1 VELAS
6 APDHA
11 QALQFLSERLK
22 GGMPPS
28 GLLTIVGNCRVDY
41 QGRAASKLDQG
52 DRMIMVKRDGALL
65 IHGPEGIKPINWQP
79 PGCRFEVEVRDGT
92 LTLWARRPKPVEVVQ
107 VRFQDIHYCCLDR
120 LEDAAPLQVSGSEFN
135 LRDLVRERPE
145 LVEPGFKP
153 WERERLTDQG
163 PIDLYGEDAQ
173 GRRVV
178 IELKRVPAGLAEA
191 TQLWRYVEAE
201 RKRRTIEVR
210 GILMAPRISVRAL
223 DLLHEHKLEFIQ
235 RHWDDA
241 ASQKARAQT
250 APRQQGL
257 QAFSK

>member
-1 VELAS
+1 MDLLAS
-6 APDHA
+6 PQPE
-11 QALQFLSERLK
+11 QALRFLADRLK
-22 GGMPPS
+22 GGMPPA
-28 GLLTIVGNCRVDY
+28 GLLTIVGSCTVDY
-41 QGRAASKLDQG
+41 HGRAASKLDQG
-52 DRMIMVKRDGALL
+52 DRLVLVKRDGALL

-79 PGCRFEVEVRDGT
+79 PGCRFEVELREGL

-107 VRFQDIHYCCLDR
+107 VRFRSVHYCCLDR
-120 LEDAAPLQVSGSEFN
+120 IEDAAPLHVSGSEFD
-135 LRDLVRERPE
+135 LRDLLRARPE
-145 LVEPGFKP
+145 LVEPGFRP

-163 PIDLYGEDAQ
+163 PMDLYGEDAQ

-178 IELKRVPAGLAEA
+178 VEVKRVPAGLAEA

-210 GILMAPRISVRAL
+210 GILIAPRVSVRAL
-223 DLLHEHKLEFIQ
+223 ALLQEHQLEFVR

-241 ASQKARAQT
+241 ASLKARSQT

-257 QAFSK
+257 HAFSK